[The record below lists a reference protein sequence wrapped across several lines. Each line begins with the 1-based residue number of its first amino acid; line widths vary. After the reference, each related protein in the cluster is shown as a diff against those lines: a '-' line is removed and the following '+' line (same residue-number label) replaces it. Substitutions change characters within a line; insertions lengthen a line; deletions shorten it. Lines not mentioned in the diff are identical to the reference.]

1 VTDPTTDPLN
11 DPMNDPM
18 NESLNNPIADPLVEV
33 KDTDATSDLV
43 QFEGTPEGA
52 VTVWINRA
60 AKKNAFD
67 SSTIAALHQAFETL
81 HGQDGVRVVF
91 VRGRGGN
98 FSAGADLDWMRE
110 AADLS
115 EDENHEDALAMARML
130 KQLYDLR
137 PLTVA
142 LVEGG
147 AFGGGAGL
155 IAACDMAVA
164 TQDARFAFSEVRLGI
179 IPATISPYVVRAI
192 GPRLSRSLFATARL
206 FDAAFAEKIGLVNE
220 VVADA
225 AALEAAQAKLSAE
238 IMACAP
244 GAVAAA
250 KDLVAFVANDG
261 DIDHHT
267 LDETARRIARA
278 RVSEEGREGIAAF
291 LEKRKPSWTS
301 LA

>member
-1 VTDPTTDPLN
+1 MT
-11 DPMNDPM
+11 
-18 NESLNNPIADPLVEV
+18 NPINDPLVEV
-33 KDTDATSDLV
+33 LDTDATGNLV
-43 QFEGTPEGA
+43 EFEGTPEGA

-67 SSTIAALHQAFETL
+67 STTIAALHQAFETL
-81 HGQDGVRVVF
+81 HGQDGVRIIF

-110 AADLS
+110 AADLT
-115 EDENHEDALAMARML
+115 EDDNHEDALAMARML

-155 IAACDMAVA
+155 VTACDMAIAVK
-164 TQDARFAFSEVRLGI
+164 DAQFAFSEVKLGLI
-179 IPATISPYVVRAI
+179 AATVSPYVVRAI
-192 GPRLSRSLFATARL
+192 GPRRARSLFATARL
-206 FDAAFAEKIGLVNE
+206 FDAVYAEKIGLIDE

-225 AALEAAQAKLSAE
+225 VALEAAQTRLSAE

-244 GAVAAA
+244 GAVAAS
-250 KDLVAFVANDG
+250 KDLVEFVAEHGLDN
-261 DIDHHT
+261 HVM
-267 LDETARRIARA
+267 DETARRIARA
-278 RVSEEGREGIAAF
+278 RVSDEGKEGIAAF
-291 LEKRKPSWTS
+291 LDKRKASWTS

>member
-1 VTDPTTDPLN
+1 MT
-11 DPMNDPM
+11 
-18 NESLNNPIADPLVEV
+18 NPISDPLVEV
-33 KDTDATSDLV
+33 LDTDATSELV

-81 HGQDGVRVVF
+81 HGQDGVRIVF
-91 VRGRGGN
+91 IRGRGGN

-110 AADLS
+110 AADLT
-115 EDENHEDALAMARML
+115 EDDNHADALAMARML

-155 IAACDMAVA
+155 VAACDLSIAVKD
-164 TQDARFAFSEVRLGI
+164 TQFAFSEVRLGLVA
-179 IPATISPYVVRAI
+179 ATISPYVVRAI
-192 GPRLSRSLFATARL
+192 GPRRARSLFATARP
-206 FDAAFAEKIGLVNE
+206 FSATEAVSFGLVDQ

-225 AALEAAQAKLSAE
+225 VALEAAQNKLSAD

-244 GAVAAA
+244 GAVAAS
-250 KDLVAFVANDG
+250 KELVDFVADRE
-261 DIDHHT
+261 IDHH
-267 LDETARRIARA
+267 
-278 RVSEEGREGIAAF
+278 VM
-291 LEKRKPSWTS
+291 
-301 LA
+301 

>member
-1 VTDPTTDPLN
+1 MP
-11 DPMNDPM
+11 
-18 NESLNNPIADPLVEV
+18 NPIADPLVEV
-33 KDTDATSDLV
+33 SDTDATSELV
-43 QFEGTPEGA
+43 QFEGAADGA

-115 EDENHEDALAMARML
+115 EDDNHADALAMARML

-155 IAACDMAVA
+155 VAACDMAVA
-164 TQDARFAFSEVRLGI
+164 VKDAQFAFSEVKLGI

-192 GPRLSRSLFATARL
+192 GPRLARELFATARP
-206 FDAAFAEKIGLVNE
+206 FDAAYAKTIGLIGQ

-225 AALEAAQAKLSAE
+225 AALDAAQARLSAE

-244 GAVAAA
+244 GAVAEA
-250 KDLVAFVANDG
+250 KDLVAFVAERG
-261 DIDHHT
+261 IDNHV

-278 RVSEEGREGIAAF
+278 RVGDEGREGIAAF
-291 LEKRKPSWTS
+291 LEKRKPSWTTM
-301 LA
+301 A

>member
-1 VTDPTTDPLN
+1 MT
-11 DPMNDPM
+11 
-18 NESLNNPIADPLVEV
+18 NPISDPLVEV
-33 KDTDATSDLV
+33 RDTDVTNDLV
-43 QFEGTPEGA
+43 EFEGTPEGA

-67 SSTIAALHQAFETL
+67 STTIAALHQAFETL
-81 HGQDGVRVVF
+81 HGQDGIRIVF

-110 AADLS
+110 ATDLT
-115 EDENHEDALAMARML
+115 EDDNHEDALAMARML

-155 IAACDMAVA
+155 AAACDMAIAVK
-164 TQDARFAFSEVRLGI
+164 DAQFAFSEVRLGL
-179 IPATISPYVVRAI
+179 IPATVSPYVVRAV
-192 GPRLSRSLFATARL
+192 GPRRARSLFATARP
-206 FDAAFAEKIGLVNE
+206 FDAAYAEKIGLIDE

-244 GAVAAA
+244 GAVAAS
-250 KDLVAFVANDG
+250 KELVEFVAEHGLDN
-261 DIDHHT
+261 HV
-267 LDETARRIARA
+267 LDETARRHARA
-278 RVSEEGREGIAAF
+278 RVSDEGREGIAAF
-291 LEKRKPSWTS
+291 LDKRKASWTS

>member
-1 VTDPTTDPLN
+1 MT
-11 DPMNDPM
+11 
-18 NESLNNPIADPLVEV
+18 NPINDPLVEV
-33 KDTDATSDLV
+33 LDTDATGNLV
-43 QFEGTPEGA
+43 EFEGTPEGA

-67 SSTIAALHQAFETL
+67 STTIAALHQAFETL
-81 HGQDGVRVVF
+81 HGQDGVRIIF

-110 AADLS
+110 AADLT
-115 EDENHEDALAMARML
+115 EDDNHEDALAMARML

-155 IAACDMAVA
+155 VTACDMAIAVK
-164 TQDARFAFSEVRLGI
+164 DAQFAFSEVKLGLI
-179 IPATISPYVVRAI
+179 AATVSPYVVRAI
-192 GPRLSRSLFATARL
+192 GPRRARSLFATARL
-206 FDAAFAEKIGLVNE
+206 FDAVYAEKIGLIDE

-225 AALEAAQAKLSAE
+225 AALEAAQTRLSAE

-244 GAVAAA
+244 GAVAAS
-250 KDLVAFVANDG
+250 KDLVEFVAEHGLDN
-261 DIDHHT
+261 HVM
-267 LDETARRIARA
+267 DETARRIARA
-278 RVSEEGREGIAAF
+278 RVSDEGKEGIAAF
-291 LEKRKPSWTS
+291 LDKRKASWTS

>member
-1 VTDPTTDPLN
+1 MT
-11 DPMNDPM
+11 
-18 NESLNNPIADPLVEV
+18 NPISDPLVEV
-33 KDTDATSDLV
+33 LDTDATSELV

-52 VTVWINRA
+52 ITVWINRA

-67 SSTIAALHQAFETL
+67 STTIAALHQAFETL
-81 HGQDGVRVVF
+81 HGQDGVRIVF
-91 VRGRGGN
+91 IRGRGGN

-155 IAACDMAVA
+155 VAACDLSIAIK
-164 TQDARFAFSEVRLGI
+164 DAQFAFSEVRLGLVA
-179 IPATISPYVVRAI
+179 ATISPYVVRAI
-192 GPRLSRSLFATARL
+192 GPRRARSLFATARL
-206 FDAAFAEKIGLVNE
+206 FDAGFAETIGLVDQ

-225 AALEAAQAKLSAE
+225 AALDAAQAGLAAE

-244 GAVAAA
+244 GAVAASKA
-250 KDLVAFVANDG
+250 LVDAVAWQPVDG
-261 DIDHHT
+261 GLMH
-267 LDETARRIARA
+267 ETSRRIAAA
-278 RVSEEGREGIAAF
+278 RVGQEGQEGVAAF
-291 LEKRKPSWTS
+291 LDKRKASWTS
-301 LA
+301 L

>member
-1 VTDPTTDPLN
+1 MT
-11 DPMNDPM
+11 
-18 NESLNNPIADPLVEV
+18 NPISDPLVEV
-33 KDTDATSDLV
+33 LDTDATSELV

-67 SSTIAALHQAFETL
+67 STTIAALHQAFETL
-81 HGQDGVRVVF
+81 HGQDGIRIIF
-91 VRGRGGN
+91 IRGRGGN

-155 IAACDMAVA
+155 VAACDLAIA
-164 TQDARFAFSEVRLGI
+164 INDAQFAFSEVRLGLVA
-179 IPATISPYVVRAI
+179 ATISPYVVRAI
-192 GPRLSRSLFATARL
+192 GPRRARGLFATARL
-206 FDAAFAEKIGLVNE
+206 FSATEAVSFGLVDE

-225 AALEAAQAKLSAE
+225 VALEAAQNKLSAD

-244 GAVAAA
+244 GAVAAS
-250 KDLVAFVANDG
+250 KELVDFVADRE
-261 DIDHHT
+261 IDHHV

-278 RVSEEGREGIAAF
+278 RVSDEGREGIAAF
-291 LEKRKPSWTS
+291 LGRRKASWTS

>member
-1 VTDPTTDPLN
+1 MT
-11 DPMNDPM
+11 
-18 NESLNNPIADPLVEV
+18 NPINDPLVEV
-33 KDTDATSDLV
+33 LDTDATTELV

-52 VTVWINRA
+52 ITVWINRA

-67 SSTIAALHQAFETL
+67 STTIAALHQAFETL
-81 HGQDGVRVVF
+81 HGQDGVRIIF

-110 AADLS
+110 AADLT
-115 EDENHEDALAMARML
+115 EDDNHEDALAMAHML

-155 IAACDMAVA
+155 VTACDMAIAVK
-164 TQDARFAFSEVRLGI
+164 DAQFAFSEVKLGLI
-179 IPATISPYVVRAI
+179 AATVSPYVVRAI
-192 GPRLSRSLFATARL
+192 GPRRARSLFATARL
-206 FDAAFAEKIGLVNE
+206 FDAAYAEKIGLVDE

-225 AALEAAQAKLSAE
+225 AALEAAQARLSAE

-244 GAVAAA
+244 GAVAAS
-250 KDLVAFVANDG
+250 KDLVEFVAEHGLDNQVM
-261 DIDHHT
+261 
-267 LDETARRIARA
+267 DETARRIARA
-278 RVSEEGREGIAAF
+278 RVGDEGREGIAAF
-291 LEKRKPSWTS
+291 LDKRKASWTS

>member
-1 VTDPTTDPLN
+1 MP
-11 DPMNDPM
+11 
-18 NESLNNPIADPLVEV
+18 NPIADPLVEV
-33 KDTDATSDLV
+33 LDTDATNDLV

-67 SSTIAALHQAFETL
+67 STTIAALHQAFETL
-81 HGQDGVRVVF
+81 HGQDGIRIVF
-91 VRGRGGN
+91 IRGRGGN

-110 AADLS
+110 AADLT
-115 EDENHEDALAMARML
+115 EDDNHQDALAMARML

-155 IAACDMAVA
+155 VAACDLSIAVKD
-164 TQDARFAFSEVRLGI
+164 TQFAFSEVRLGLVA
-179 IPATISPYVVRAI
+179 ATISPYVVRAI
-192 GPRLSRSLFATARL
+192 GPRRARSLFATARL
-206 FDAAFAEKIGLVNE
+206 FTATEAASFGLVDE
-220 VVADA
+220 VVADV
-225 AALEAAQAKLSAE
+225 AALEAAQAKLSAD

-244 GAVAAA
+244 GAVAAS
-250 KDLVAFVANDG
+250 KELVDFVADRE
-261 DIDHHT
+261 IDHHVM
-267 LDETARRIARA
+267 DETARRIARA
-278 RVSEEGREGIAAF
+278 RVSDEGREGIAAF
-291 LEKRKPSWTS
+291 LGKRKASWTS

>member
-1 VTDPTTDPLN
+1 MT
-11 DPMNDPM
+11 
-18 NESLNNPIADPLVEV
+18 NPIADPLVEV
-33 KDTDATSDLV
+33 LDTDTTNELV

-67 SSTIAALHQAFETL
+67 STTIAALHQAFETL
-81 HGQDGVRVVF
+81 HGQDGVRIVF
-91 VRGRGGN
+91 IRGRGGN

-110 AADLS
+110 AADLT
-115 EDENHEDALAMARML
+115 EDDNHQDALAMARML

-155 IAACDMAVA
+155 VAACDLSIAVK
-164 TQDARFAFSEVRLGI
+164 DAKFAFSEVRLGLVA
-179 IPATISPYVVRAI
+179 ATISPYVVRAI
-192 GPRLSRSLFATARL
+192 GPRRARSLFATARV
-206 FDAAFAEKIGLVNE
+206 FDAGFAESIGLVDQ

-225 AALEAAQAKLSAE
+225 AALEAAQTKLSAE

-244 GAVAAA
+244 GAVAAS
-250 KDLVAFVANDG
+250 KELVDFVADRE
-261 DIDHHT
+261 IDHHVM
-267 LDETARRIARA
+267 DETARRIARA
-278 RVSEEGREGIAAF
+278 RVSDEGREGIAAF
-291 LEKRKPSWTS
+291 LDKRKASWTS

>member
-1 VTDPTTDPLN
+1 MT
-11 DPMNDPM
+11 
-18 NESLNNPIADPLVEV
+18 NPISDPLVEV
-33 KDTDATSDLV
+33 LDTDATSELV

-81 HGQDGVRVVF
+81 HGQDGVRIVF
-91 VRGRGGN
+91 IRGRGGN

-110 AADLS
+110 AADLT
-115 EDENHEDALAMARML
+115 EDDNHEDALAMARML

-155 IAACDMAVA
+155 VAACDMAIAV
-164 TQDARFAFSEVRLGI
+164 QDAQFAFSEVKLGLI
-179 IPATISPYVVRAI
+179 AATVSPYVVRAV
-192 GPRLSRSLFATARL
+192 GPRLARSLFATARL
-206 FDAAFAEKIGLVNE
+206 FDATYAEKIGLIDQ

-225 AALEAAQAKLSAE
+225 AGLEAAQAKLSVE

-244 GAVAAA
+244 GAVAAS
-250 KDLVAFVANDG
+250 KDLVEFVAEHGLDN
-261 DIDHHT
+261 HV

-278 RVSEEGREGIAAF
+278 RVSDEGREGIAAF
-291 LEKRKPSWTS
+291 LEKRKASWTS

>member
-1 VTDPTTDPLN
+1 MT
-11 DPMNDPM
+11 
-18 NESLNNPIADPLVEV
+18 NPISDPLVEV
-33 KDTDATSDLV
+33 LDTDATGDLV
-43 QFEGTPEGA
+43 EFEGTPEGA

-67 SSTIAALHQAFETL
+67 STTIAALHQAFETL
-81 HGQDGVRVVF
+81 HGQDGVRIVF

-110 AADLS
+110 AADLT
-115 EDENHEDALAMARML
+115 EDDNHEDALAMAHML

-155 IAACDMAVA
+155 VAACDMAIAVR
-164 TQDARFAFSEVRLGI
+164 DAQFAFSEVKLGLV
-179 IPATISPYVVRAI
+179 PATVSPYVVRAI
-192 GPRLSRSLFATARL
+192 GARRARSLFATARP
-206 FDAAFAEKIGLVNE
+206 FDAAFAQTIGLIDE

-225 AALEAAQAKLSAE
+225 AGLEAAQAGLSAD

-244 GAVAAA
+244 GAVAEA
-250 KDLVAFVANDG
+250 KDLVAFVAERG
-261 DIDHHT
+261 IDNHV

-278 RVSEEGREGIAAF
+278 RVGDEGREGIAAF
-291 LEKRKPSWTS
+291 LERRKPSWTS

>member
-1 VTDPTTDPLN
+1 MT
-11 DPMNDPM
+11 
-18 NESLNNPIADPLVEV
+18 NPISDPLVEV
-33 KDTDATSDLV
+33 RDTDVTNDLV
-43 QFEGTPEGA
+43 EFEGTPEGA

-67 SSTIAALHQAFETL
+67 STTIAALHQAFETL
-81 HGQDGVRVVF
+81 HGQDGIRIVF

-110 AADLS
+110 ATDLT
-115 EDENHEDALAMARML
+115 EDDNHEDALAMARML

-155 IAACDMAVA
+155 AAACDMAIAVK
-164 TQDARFAFSEVRLGI
+164 DAQFAFSEVRLGL
-179 IPATISPYVVRAI
+179 IPATVSPYVVRAV
-192 GPRLSRSLFATARL
+192 GPRRARSLFATGRP
-206 FDAAFAEKIGLVNE
+206 FDAAYAEKIGLIDE

-244 GAVAAA
+244 GAVAAS
-250 KDLVAFVANDG
+250 KELVEFVAEHGLDN
-261 DIDHHT
+261 HV

-278 RVSEEGREGIAAF
+278 RVSDEGREGIAAF
-291 LEKRKPSWTS
+291 LDKRKASWTS

>member
-1 VTDPTTDPLN
+1 MP
-11 DPMNDPM
+11 
-18 NESLNNPIADPLVEV
+18 NPIADPLVEV
-33 KDTDATSDLV
+33 PDTDATSELV

-67 SSTIAALHQAFETL
+67 STTIAALHQAFETL
-81 HGQDGVRVVF
+81 HGQDGVRIVF
-91 VRGRGGN
+91 IRGRGGN

-110 AADLS
+110 AADLT
-115 EDENHEDALAMARML
+115 EDDNHQDALAMARML

-155 IAACDMAVA
+155 VAACDLSIAVK
-164 TQDARFAFSEVRLGI
+164 DARFAFSEVRLGLVA
-179 IPATISPYVVRAI
+179 ATISPYVVRAI
-192 GPRLSRSLFATARL
+192 GPRRSRSLFATARP
-206 FDAAFAEKIGLVNE
+206 FTATEAAGFGLVDE

-225 AALEAAQAKLSAE
+225 AALEDAQAKLSAD

-244 GAVAAA
+244 GAVAASKA
-250 KDLVAFVANDG
+250 LVDFVADRE
-261 DIDHHT
+261 IDHHVM
-267 LDETARRIARA
+267 DETARRIARA
-278 RVSEEGREGIAAF
+278 RVSDEGKEGIAAF
-291 LEKRKPSWTS
+291 LGKRKASWTS

>member
-1 VTDPTTDPLN
+1 MT
-11 DPMNDPM
+11 
-18 NESLNNPIADPLVEV
+18 NPISDPLVEV
-33 KDTDATSDLV
+33 LDTDATSELV

-81 HGQDGVRVVF
+81 HGQDGVRIVF
-91 VRGRGGN
+91 IRGRGGN

-110 AADLS
+110 AADLT
-115 EDENHEDALAMARML
+115 EDDNHEDALAMARML

-155 IAACDMAVA
+155 VAACDTAIAV
-164 TQDARFAFSEVRLGI
+164 TDAQFAFSEVKLGLI
-179 IPATISPYVVRAI
+179 AATVSPYVVRAI
-192 GPRLSRSLFATARL
+192 GPRRARSLFATARP
-206 FDAAFAEKIGLVNE
+206 FDAAFAEKIGLIDQ

-225 AALEAAQAKLSAE
+225 ADLEAAQAKLSAD

-244 GAVAAA
+244 GAVAAS
-250 KDLVAFVANDG
+250 KDLVEFVAEHGLDN
-261 DIDHHT
+261 HV

-278 RVSEEGREGIAAF
+278 RVSDEGREGIAAF
-291 LEKRKPSWTS
+291 LEKRKASWTS

>member
-1 VTDPTTDPLN
+1 MT
-11 DPMNDPM
+11 
-18 NESLNNPIADPLVEV
+18 NPIADPLVEV
-33 KDTDATSDLV
+33 PDTDTTNDLV

-67 SSTIAALHQAFETL
+67 STTIAALHQAFETL
-81 HGQDGVRVVF
+81 HGQDGVRIVF
-91 VRGRGGN
+91 IRGRGGN

-110 AADLS
+110 AADLT
-115 EDENHEDALAMARML
+115 EDDNHEDALAMARML

-155 IAACDMAVA
+155 VAACDLAIAVN
-164 TQDARFAFSEVRLGI
+164 DAQFAFSEVRLGLI
-179 IPATISPYVVRAI
+179 AATISPYVVRAI
-192 GPRLSRSLFATARL
+192 GPRRARSLFATARL
-206 FDAAFAEKIGLVNE
+206 FSATEAISFGLVDE

-225 AALEAAQAKLSAE
+225 FALETAQTKLSAD

-244 GAVAAA
+244 GAVAASKA
-250 KDLVAFVANDG
+250 LVDFVADRE
-261 DIDHHT
+261 IDHHVM
-267 LDETARRIARA
+267 DETARRIARA
-278 RVSEEGREGIAAF
+278 RVSDEGREGIAAF
-291 LEKRKPSWTS
+291 LGKRKAAWTS

>member
-1 VTDPTTDPLN
+1 MT
-11 DPMNDPM
+11 
-18 NESLNNPIADPLVEV
+18 NPISDPLVEV
-33 KDTDATSDLV
+33 LDTDATSELV

-81 HGQDGVRVVF
+81 HGQDGVRIVF
-91 VRGRGGN
+91 IRGRGGN

-110 AADLS
+110 AADLT
-115 EDENHEDALAMARML
+115 EDDNHEDALAMARML

-147 AFGGGAGL
+147 AFGGGAG
-155 IAACDMAVA
+155 IVAACDMAVA
-164 TQDARFAFSEVRLGI
+164 VQDAQFAFSEVKLGLI
-179 IPATISPYVVRAI
+179 AATVSPYVVRAV
-192 GPRLSRSLFATARL
+192 GPRLARSLFATARP
-206 FDAAFAEKIGLVNE
+206 FDATYAEKIGLIDQ

-225 AALEAAQAKLSAE
+225 AGLEAAQAKLSVE

-244 GAVAAA
+244 GAVAAS
-250 KDLVAFVANDG
+250 KDLVEFVAEHGLDN
-261 DIDHHT
+261 HV

-278 RVSEEGREGIAAF
+278 RVSDEGREGIAAF
-291 LEKRKPSWTS
+291 LDKRKASWTS